1 MLSNSSNLTHNLLPP
16 LQILIMP
23 DFNFEMTLPSDSRK
37 LFELVTDY
45 ESYKQIF
52 PDQLKEVSVVS
63 RNGSD
68 VITKEVLT
76 FNTYFKNTEL
86 YQKTSH
92 SIQYPR
98 LSSNVIEGP
107 FKGTVIQVTF
117 DELDGGSKIT
127 INVELKISLKYK
139 ILSPII
145 KNKYKNIL
153 TSLLYKMNNIAMN
166 T

>member
-1 MLSNSSNLTHNLLPP
+1 
-16 LQILIMP
+16 MP
-23 DFNFEMTLPSDSRK
+23 DFNFEMILSADPKK
-37 LFELVTDY
+37 LFELVTNY
-45 ESYKQIF
+45 ENYQKVF
-52 PDQLKEVSVVS
+52 PDQLKNISIVS
-63 RNGSD
+63 RNNFE

-92 SIQYPR
+92 NVHYPK
-98 LSSNVIEGP
+98 LFSNVIEGP
-107 FKGTVIQVTF
+107 FKGTVVKVTF
-117 DELDGGSKIT
+117 DELDSGCKVT

-166 T
+166 D

>member
-1 MLSNSSNLTHNLLPP
+1 
-16 LQILIMP
+16 MP
-23 DFNFEMTLPSDSRK
+23 DFNFEMTLSADPKK

-45 ESYKQIF
+45 ENYQEVF
-52 PDQLKEVSVVS
+52 PDQLKNVSIVS
-63 RNGSD
+63 RND
-68 VITKEVLT
+68 FEVITKEVLT

-92 SIQYPR
+92 NVHYPK

-107 FKGTVIQVTF
+107 FKGTVVKVTF
-117 DELDGGSKIT
+117 DELDGGCKVT

-166 T
+166 D

>member
-1 MLSNSSNLTHNLLPP
+1 
-16 LQILIMP
+16 MP
-23 DFNFEMTLPSDSRK
+23 GFNFEMTLSTDPKK
-37 LFELVTDY
+37 LFELVTNY
-45 ESYKQIF
+45 ENYQEVF
-52 PDQLKEVSVVS
+52 PDQLKNVSVVS
-63 RNGSD
+63 RNNFE

-92 SIQYPR
+92 NVHYPK

-107 FKGTVIQVTF
+107 FKGTVVKVTF
-117 DELDGGSKIT
+117 DELDTGCKVT

-166 T
+166 D

>member
-1 MLSNSSNLTHNLLPP
+1 
-16 LQILIMP
+16 MP
-23 DFNFEMTLPSDSRK
+23 DFNFEMILSADPKK
-37 LFELVTDY
+37 LFELVTNY
-45 ESYKQIF
+45 ENYQKVF
-52 PDQLKEVSVVS
+52 PDQLKNISVVS
-63 RNGSD
+63 RNNFE

-92 SIQYPR
+92 NVHYPK
-98 LSSNVIEGP
+98 LFSNVIEGP
-107 FKGTVIQVTF
+107 FKGTVVKVTF
-117 DELDGGSKIT
+117 DELDSGCKVT

-166 T
+166 D

>member
-1 MLSNSSNLTHNLLPP
+1 
-16 LQILIMP
+16 MP
-23 DFNFEMTLPSDSRK
+23 DFNFEMTLSADPKK

-45 ESYKQIF
+45 ENYQEVF
-52 PDQLKEVSVVS
+52 PDQLKNVSIVS
-63 RNGSD
+63 RND
-68 VITKEVLT
+68 FEVITKEVLT

-92 SIQYPR
+92 NVHYPK

-107 FKGTVIQVTF
+107 FKGTVVKVTF
-117 DELDGGSKIT
+117 GELDGGCKVT

-166 T
+166 D